1 MDMDSKSKTYKINGI
16 HCASCVSSVENIINK
31 IDGVNS
37 AIVNLT
43 LETVNINFDKEISLN
58 KVKDSLLSSG
68 FQLIDDLNE
77 QDNTKDEYITKN
89 HKLLSISILGSL
101 LFIYSMGSMLYELES
116 RWYSVLI
123 QFFLTSPII
132 YLCKT
137 IYVNGFQSFKN
148 RKPNMN
154 SLVAIGT
161 LSAYI
166 YSIISSI
173 NIIFKFENNAFDKI
187 YFESAGII
195 LLFISIGRY
204 IELRAKKQANSEIFK
219 LLDSIP
225 QTGFVKK
232 GEEWEELLIND
243 INKGDIVMIKPGG
256 KVPVDGVVI
265 KGESYVNESLIT
277 GESKPIKKKI
287 GDNLIGS
294 SINSSGILIIKVDK
308 VGDETILSKIIQMV
322 ENAQASKAPIQTIAD
337 NIASIFVPI
346 VLLLAISSFIF
357 WIIKGYSLIFSFNI
371 FISILIIACPCA
383 LGLATPT
390 AIVVGSGIGA
400 NLGIHFKS
408 SESLQTLSDIS
419 AVFFDKTGTLTIGKP
434 QVLGIQSKL
443 TENDFIQL
451 LASLENESEHIIAY
465 AIMDIAK
472 NRNIKIINC
481 NNIKITPGRGI
492 EGTVNGKNIKAGNIV
507 WLNLSDGSIPSNY
520 KETIL
525 QWDQKGYSVVYVS
538 QENEF
543 IGIVAI
549 SDPIRDDAK
558 FVIRNLIKNKIA
570 VNILTGDRYNT
581 AKYIAKELQIKNYNA
596 ELLPAEKVKKIKMA
610 QDQGNKILMVG
621 DGINDA
627 PALAEAD
634 IGISIG
640 SGTDI
645 AIESSDIVIVQNKL
659 TSILNAITLSKCVV
673 KKIKQNLFWAF
684 LYNIIGI
691 PIAMGILYPFF
702 GYLLNPVIAGGAMAL
717 SSISVLLNTLLLR
730 KNIRFS

>member
-1 MDMDSKSKTYKINGI
+1 
-16 HCASCVSSVENIINK
+16 
-31 IDGVNS
+31 
-37 AIVNLT
+37 
-43 LETVNINFDKEISLN
+43 
-58 KVKDSLLSSG
+58 
-68 FQLIDDLNE
+68 
-77 QDNTKDEYITKN
+77 
-89 HKLLSISILGSL
+89 
-101 LFIYSMGSMLYELES
+101 
-116 RWYSVLI
+116 
-123 QFFLTSPII
+123 
-132 YLCKT
+132 
-137 IYVNGFQSFKN
+137 
-148 RKPNMN
+148 MN

-195 LLFISIGRY
+195 LLFISIGRF

-265 KGESYVNESLIT
+265 KGESYINESLIT

-346 VLLLAISSFIF
+346 VLLLAISSLIF

-443 TENDFIQL
+443 IENDFIQL

-472 NRNIKIINC
+472 NRNIKII
-481 NNIKITPGRGI
+481 K
-492 EGTVNGKNIKAGNIV
+492 
-507 WLNLSDGSIPSNY
+507 
-520 KETIL
+520 
-525 QWDQKGYSVVYVS
+525 
-538 QENEF
+538 
-543 IGIVAI
+543 
-549 SDPIRDDAK
+549 
-558 FVIRNLIKNKIA
+558 
-570 VNILTGDRYNT
+570 
-581 AKYIAKELQIKNYNA
+581 KNYSRERNR
-596 ELLPAEKVKKIKMA
+596 
-610 QDQGNKILMVG
+610 GN
-621 DGINDA
+621 
-627 PALAEAD
+627 
-634 IGISIG
+634 S
-640 SGTDI
+640 
-645 AIESSDIVIVQNKL
+645 
-659 TSILNAITLSKCVV
+659 
-673 KKIKQNLFWAF
+673 
-684 LYNIIGI
+684 
-691 PIAMGILYPFF
+691 
-702 GYLLNPVIAGGAMAL
+702 
-717 SSISVLLNTLLLR
+717 
-730 KNIRFS
+730 